1 MENLT
6 WEKCR
11 SINVGFELSAWNGLL
26 GIEFDVFYK
35 YTYDTFVPLVVY
47 ILLRWEAIIR
57 VLKTVV
63 HLITVDSRLQ

>member
-11 SINVGFELSAWNGLL
+11 SINAGFELSAWNGLL
-26 GIEFDVFYK
+26 GIEFDVF
-35 YTYDTFVPLVVY
+35 TNILTISFVPLVVY

-63 HLITVDSRLQ
+63 RLITVDSRLQ

>member
-35 YTYDTFVPLVVY
+35 YTYDILRSIGGVY
-47 ILLRWEAIIR
+47 LLRWEAIIR